1 MSRQILV
8 AICLVLV
15 FFGMLCQS
23 TSIKVIEASSIIE
36 AGSFVRY
43 EVAIT
48 SILEGVVT
56 PTGVNF
62 EFIDIDG
69 TNATISSTIYF
80 SDGDEW
86 DSTTTFD
93 IESGSSTGFIIP
105 SNSKIG
111 DSILIDGYGNISI
124 EGETTS
130 IYTGVNRTTV
140 FARYSNSTDSLVYFW
155 DKPTGI
161 MLEQNSTKF
170 ESTMFWK
177 IIDTNI
183 WQTQQNDYSPYQN
196 IIYIVIM
203 LVAILSLIIY
213 LRIRKKRPR
222 RRR

>member
-1 MSRQILV
+1 M

-23 TSIKVIEASSIIE
+23 TSIMVIEASSIIE

-80 SDGDEW
+80 SDGEQW

-111 DSILIDGYGNISI
+111 DSIPIDGYGNISI

-140 FARYSNSTDSLVYFW
+140 FTRYSNSTDSLVYFW

-196 IIYIVIM
+196 IIYIVII
-203 LVAILSLIIY
+203 LVVILSLIIY

>member
-1 MSRQILV
+1 
-8 AICLVLV
+8 
-15 FFGMLCQS
+15 MLCQS

-111 DSILIDGYGNISI
+111 DSIPIDGYGNISI

>member
-8 AICLVLV
+8 AICLALV
-15 FFGMLCQS
+15 FLGMLCQS
-23 TSIKVIEASSIIE
+23 TNVKVIEANSIIE
-36 AGSFVRY
+36 AGDFIKY
-43 EVAIT
+43 EVTIT
-48 SILEGVVT
+48 PILEGEVT

-62 EFIDIDG
+62 EFINIEG
-69 TNATISSTIYF
+69 TNATISSTIHF

-86 DSTTTFD
+86 GSTTTFD
-93 IESGSSTGFIIP
+93 IVFGSSMGFIIP

-111 DSILIDGYGNISI
+111 DSIPIDGYGNISI

-130 IYTGVNRTTV
+130 IHTGVNRTTV
-140 FARYSNSTDSLVYFW
+140 FARHSNSTDSLVYFW

-183 WQTQQNDYSPYQN
+183 WQTQLNDYSPYQN

-203 LVAILSLIIY
+203 LVAILSLVIY

>member
-1 MSRQILV
+1 M

-23 TSIKVIEASSIIE
+23 TSIMVIEASSIIE

-93 IESGSSTGFIIP
+93 IVSGSSTGFIIP

-111 DSILIDGYGNISI
+111 DSIPIDGYGNISI

-177 IIDTNI
+177 IVDTSI
-183 WQTQQNDYSPYQN
+183 WQTQLNDHSPYQN
-196 IIYIVIM
+196 IIYIVIIS
-203 LVAILSLIIY
+203 VAILSIVIY
-213 LRIRKKRPR
+213 LRKRKKKRPR

>member
-23 TSIKVIEASSIIE
+23 TSIKVIEANSIIE

-111 DSILIDGYGNISI
+111 DSIPIDGYGNISI

>member
-1 MSRQILV
+1 MSKQILV
-8 AICLVLV
+8 TIYLALV

-23 TSIKVIEASSIIE
+23 TNVKVIEANSIIE
-36 AGSFVRY
+36 AGDFIKY
-43 EVAIT
+43 EVTIT
-48 SILEGVVT
+48 PIFEGVVT

-62 EFIDIDG
+62 EFINIEG
-69 TNATISSTIYF
+69 TNATISSTIHL

-93 IESGSSTGFIIP
+93 IVSGSSTGFIIP
-105 SNSKIG
+105 SNPKIG
-111 DSILIDGYGNISI
+111 DSIPIDGYGNLSI

-130 IYTGVNRTTV
+130 IHTGVNRTTV
-140 FARYSNSTDSLVYFW
+140 FARYSNSTDSIIYFW

-183 WQTQQNDYSPYQN
+183 WQTQLNDSSPYQN
-196 IIYIVIM
+196 IIYIVIV
-203 LVAILSLIIY
+203 LVAILSLALY
-213 LRIRKKRPR
+213 LRIRKKRPKR
-222 RRR
+222 RR

>member
-1 MSRQILV
+1 LKEK
-8 AICLVLV
+8 LP
-15 FFGMLCQS
+15 
-23 TSIKVIEASSIIE
+23 
-36 AGSFVRY
+36 
-43 EVAIT
+43 
-48 SILEGVVT
+48 
-56 PTGVNF
+56 PTGFNF
-62 EFIDIDG
+62 EFITIDG
-69 TNATISSTIYF
+69 TNATISSTIHF
-80 SDGDEW
+80 SDGGEW

-93 IESGSSTGFIIP
+93 IVSGSSTGFIIP
-105 SNSKIG
+105 SNSKTG
-111 DSILIDGYGNISI
+111 DSIPIDGYGNISI

-140 FARYSNSTDSLVYFW
+140 FARYSNSTDSLLYFW

-177 IIDTNI
+177 IIDTKI

-203 LVAILSLIIY
+203 LVVILSLIIY

>member
-1 MSRQILV
+1 M
-8 AICLVLV
+8 
-15 FFGMLCQS
+15 
-23 TSIKVIEASSIIE
+23 VIEASSIIE

-80 SDGDEW
+80 SDGEQW

-111 DSILIDGYGNISI
+111 DSIPIDGYGNISI

-140 FARYSNSTDSLVYFW
+140 FTRYSNSTDSLVYFW

-203 LVAILSLIIY
+203 LVVILSLIIY

>member
-1 MSRQILV
+1 M

-23 TSIKVIEASSIIE
+23 TSIKVIETSSIIE

-111 DSILIDGYGNISI
+111 DSIPIDGYGNISI

-213 LRIRKKRPR
+213 LRIRKKKPR

>member
-8 AICLVLV
+8 AICLTLI
-15 FFGMLCQS
+15 FSGLLCQN
-23 TSIKVIEASSIIE
+23 TNVKVIEANSIIE
-36 AGSFVRY
+36 AGDFIKY
-43 EVAIT
+43 ELTIT
-48 SILEGVVT
+48 PILEEVVT

-62 EFIDIDG
+62 EFINIEG
-69 TNATISSTIYF
+69 TNATISSKIHL

-93 IESGSSTGFIIP
+93 IASGSSTGFIIP
-105 SNSKIG
+105 PNSKIG
-111 DSILIDGYGNISI
+111 DSIPIDGYGNVSI

-130 IYTGVNRTTV
+130 IHTGVNRTTV
-140 FARYSNSTDSLVYFW
+140 FTKYSNSTDSLVYFW

-177 IIDTNI
+177 IIDTSI
-183 WQTQQNDYSPYQN
+183 WQTQLNDHSSYQN

-203 LVAILSLIIY
+203 LVSILSLIIY
-213 LRIRKKRPR
+213 LRKRKKRPR

>member
-1 MSRQILV
+1 
-8 AICLVLV
+8 
-15 FFGMLCQS
+15 MLCQS
-23 TSIKVIEASSIIE
+23 TSIKVIEANSIIE

-48 SILEGVVT
+48 PILEGEVT

-62 EFIDIDG
+62 EFITIDS
-69 TNATISSTIYF
+69 TNATISSTIHF
-80 SDGDEW
+80 SDGGEW

-111 DSILIDGYGNISI
+111 DSIPIDGYGNISI

-140 FARYSNSTDSLVYFW
+140 FARYSNSTDSLLYFW

-161 MLEQNSTKF
+161 MLLQNSTKF

-213 LRIRKKRPR
+213 LRIRKKKPR

>member
-1 MSRQILV
+1 M

-23 TSIKVIEASSIIE
+23 TSIKVIEANSIIE

-111 DSILIDGYGNISI
+111 DSIPIDGYGNISI